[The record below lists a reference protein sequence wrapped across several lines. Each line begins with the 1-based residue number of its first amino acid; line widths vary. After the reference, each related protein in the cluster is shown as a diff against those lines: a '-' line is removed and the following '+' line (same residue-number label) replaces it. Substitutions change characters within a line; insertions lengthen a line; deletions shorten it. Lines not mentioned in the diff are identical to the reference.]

1 MIKSIPL
8 CTTSVV
14 DTLIWPFNASGT
26 YIAKSG
32 YKFLAKEELHSQF
45 PAHSDHNSDLWK
57 LIWGL
62 DVPKKIKNFIW
73 RSSKDA
79 IPVKKNLKRRKIL
92 NEDKCDHC
100 GQAEESVLHA
110 IWECSKL
117 DPIWDAILDF
127 SFHQS
132 RSFADIK
139 ELLLYVSNAG
149 SKVDLMVVIM
159 WNIWF
164 HGNQLRVNKDHPIS
178 RVLQTSQQSLM
189 DYQKESRVQRVQMVT
204 PTPT

>member
-62 DVPKKIKNFIW
+62 DVPKKNKKFYMEVKQGCDSSEEKPEKEEDIERRQM
-73 RSSKDA
+73 RSLWAS
-79 IPVKKNLKRRKIL
+79 
-92 NEDKCDHC
+92 
-100 GQAEESVLHA
+100 
-110 IWECSKL
+110 
-117 DPIWDAILDF
+117 
-127 SFHQS
+127 
-132 RSFADIK
+132 
-139 ELLLYVSNAG
+139 
-149 SKVDLMVVIM
+149 
-159 WNIWF
+159 
-164 HGNQLRVNKDHPIS
+164 
-178 RVLQTSQQSLM
+178 
-189 DYQKESRVQRVQMVT
+189 
-204 PTPT
+204 